1 MDEDLTLVRKL
12 GPQKKDDYSRFELGD
27 GSRVAVIGGGPAGS
41 LFSYFLLEFAK
52 KMGFKVKLDIYEPRD
67 FNMPAPRG
75 CNMCGGII
83 SESLVQMMAMEGIE
97 LPDPIVQRGIESY
110 IMHMDVGS
118 VRIDT
123 PLHEMRIAAVY
134 RGAGPKDIQDNK
146 WESFDGYLL
155 KITKQKGAQVIQKRV
170 TDIKLSDK
178 GPLIFVKNDISEAYD
193 LVAVATGV
201 NSAALKI
208 FKDIGLAYSPPSQ
221 TKTFIREYFL
231 GADKIEQQL
240 GNSMHVFLLDIPRL
254 EFAAIIPKGDY
265 VTVCLLGE
273 AIDKDLYTSFLNSP
287 EVKACMPSGWTSEEF
302 SCQCMPR
309 MNVGRALQPFDDHIV
324 FLGDAGVTRLYKDGI
339 GGAYRA
345 AKAAAST
352 AIFQGVSTTAFKKHY
367 LPAITAIDKD
377 NAFGK
382 VIFLVTGLIKKVR
395 FARRAVLQMTAKEQK
410 KPRNRRMSM
419 ILWDMFTGS
428 APYKDIFV
436 RTFNPLYLIGLFW
449 NLMRSLWP
457 FESKS
462 VKA

>member
-1 MDEDLTLVRKL
+1 MDEDLTLVKKL
-12 GPQKKDDYSRFELGD
+12 GPQTKDEYSRFELGD

-41 LFSYFLLEFAK
+41 LFSFFLLDFAN
-52 KMGFKVKLDIYEPRD
+52 KMSLDVKVDIYEPRD
-67 FNMPAPRG
+67 FDKPAPMG

-83 SESLVQMMAMEGIE
+83 SESLVQIMAMEGID
-97 LPDPIVQRGIESY
+97 LPDTIVQRGIESY
-110 IMHMDVGS
+110 TMHMDVGS

-134 RGAGPKDIQDNK
+134 RGAGPRDVKENK
-146 WESFDGYLL
+146 WKSFDGYLL
-155 KITKQKGAQVIQKRV
+155 NKTEQKGAQIIQERV
-170 TDIKLSDK
+170 TDINMDGK
-178 GPLIFVKNDISEAYD
+178 GPQIITKNSASDAYD
-193 LVAVATGV
+193 LVAVASGV

-208 FKDIGLAYSPPSQ
+208 FKDIGIAYNPPSQ

-231 GADKIEQQL
+231 GADIIEQQL
-240 GNSMHVFLLDIPRL
+240 GNSMHVFLLDLPRL

-273 AIDKDLYTSFLNSP
+273 AIDKELYMSFLDSP
-287 EVKACMPSGWTSEEF
+287 EVKACMPSGWANEEF

-309 MNVGRALQPFDDHIV
+309 MNVGKAFQPFDDHIV
-324 FLGDAGVTRLYKDGI
+324 FLGDAGITRLYKDGI

-352 AIFQGVSTTAFKKHY
+352 AIFHGVSLDAFKKNY
-367 LPAITAIDKD
+367 LPAVTAIDND
-377 NAFGK
+377 NTFGK
-382 VIFLVTGLIKKVR
+382 VIFMVTGIIKKVR
-395 FARRAVLQMTAKEQK
+395 FARKAVLQMTAKEQE

-428 APYKDIFV
+428 APYKDIFI
-436 RTFNPLYLIGLFW
+436 RTLNPLYLIGLFW
-449 NLMRSLWP
+449 NLIGSLWP
-457 FESKS
+457 LGRKS